1 MAVNVMSKKYPVI
14 LSDDEYNQLKLISRK
29 KNTSKTL
36 RQRCQ
41 ILMHIDEAH
50 GKKYTA
56 EQTSNATG
64 VCKATVYNVLNQYTK
79 EGLKSVI
86 TLKRS
91 INSDNTKRKLD
102 GRSEAKIIE
111 IACEPAPEGHSRW
124 TLRLLEEEC
133 KIRLD
138 TPVSKDTIGR
148 ALKKINYDL
157 TKVNIGVSP
166 KEKTRNS

>member
-1 MAVNVMSKKYPVI
+1 MSKKYPVI

-157 TKVNIGVSP
+157 TKVNIGVSQ